1 MVGCHGGCGVEA
13 ARLQARQRR
22 VLHIVLW
29 INAASFLLMVGA
41 AFYAR
46 STSLLSGALDSLG
59 DALTYALSLAVVAS
73 SLRAKAWVAMFKAAL
88 ILGAAL
94 AVATAIGWRLFV
106 DPAVPLFEAMGWA
119 GALNLAANLACVR
132 LLRPWRDGDV
142 NLASAYECARNDI
155 ADGLSVL
162 LAGTLVWL
170 TGRGW
175 PDLVVAALLLA
186 VFLASAWRV
195 SRNALGALRAA

>member
-1 MVGCHGGCGVEA
+1 MGDAGSRRHACRRASVGS
-13 ARLQARQRR
+13 
-22 VLHIVLW
+22 LHAVLW
-29 INAASFLLMVGA
+29 INAASILLMVGA

-46 STSLLSGALDSLG
+46 STSLLSGALDNLG

-119 GALNLAANLACVR
+119 GALNLAANLACVW
-132 LLRPWRDGDV
+132 LLRPWRNGDV